1 MNAWESV
8 QNVLNYIEGHYEEDI
23 NIDTLSAVSHLSKF
37 YFQRL
42 FYKLVNKNAME
53 YIKLRRL
60 AISLKLLKESDEG
73 ILDIALNCGFKS
85 HSSFS
90 SAFKEVYGITPDYY
104 RKSDVHL
111 DVFVKPDLSLNYTIT
126 DIDVPLI
133 SDQMVLEISERHLD
147 EDVKFS
153 GNSRTASVQELGA
166 PKVNMLVG
174 LWDSLKMDET
184 ERSVGVDILTLCEDP
199 GYFNYFVGVESTSE
213 DDHREIRIMP
223 KGKYIV
229 CTYEAENFDLLV
241 NEALYKA
248 SRYMYD
254 IWLPN
259 HRLEPEDILI
269 QKYYNPFRKD
279 CYIELWAKVK
289 AS

>member
-153 GNSRTASVQELGA
+153 GNSRTESVQELGA

-213 DDHREIRIMP
+213 DDHRETRIMP

-259 HRLEPEDILI
+259 HRLEP
-269 QKYYNPFRKD
+269 
-279 CYIELWAKVK
+279 
-289 AS
+289 

>member
-104 RKSDVHL
+104 RKRHQLGYPGGHFRHGGRPEHL
-111 DVFVKPDLSLNYTIT
+111 WPDGCRG
-126 DIDVPLI
+126 
-133 SDQMVLEISERHLD
+133 QAA
-147 EDVKFS
+147 
-153 GNSRTASVQELGA
+153 GSV
-166 PKVNMLVG
+166 
-174 LWDSLKMDET
+174 
-184 ERSVGVDILTLCEDP
+184 
-199 GYFNYFVGVESTSE
+199 
-213 DDHREIRIMP
+213 
-223 KGKYIV
+223 
-229 CTYEAENFDLLV
+229 
-241 NEALYKA
+241 
-248 SRYMYD
+248 
-254 IWLPN
+254 
-259 HRLEPEDILI
+259 
-269 QKYYNPFRKD
+269 
-279 CYIELWAKVK
+279 
-289 AS
+289 

>member
-1 MNAWESV
+1 M
-8 QNVLNYIEGHYEEDI
+8 
-23 NIDTLSAVSHLSKF
+23 
-37 YFQRL
+37 
-42 FYKLVNKNAME
+42 YK
-53 YIKLRRL
+53 RQ
-60 AISLKLLKESDEG
+60 
-73 ILDIALNCGFKS
+73 
-85 HSSFS
+85 
-90 SAFKEVYGITPDYY
+90 VYGITPDYY

-213 DDHREIRIMP
+213 DDHRETRIMP